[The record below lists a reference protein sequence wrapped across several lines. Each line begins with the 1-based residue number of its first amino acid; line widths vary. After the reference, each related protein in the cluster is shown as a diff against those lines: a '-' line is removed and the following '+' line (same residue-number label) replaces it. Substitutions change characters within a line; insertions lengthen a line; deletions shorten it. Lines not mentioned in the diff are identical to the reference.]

1 MYNCEQ
7 NSSQILESR
16 FNFSGSWEL
25 KYEIIGKICDFLF
38 WLHLTQNGSIAE
50 LSTGK

>member
-25 KYEIIGKICDFLF
+25 KYEKFAIFYSGYI
-38 WLHLTQNGSIAE
+38 
-50 LSTGK
+50 